1 MGKKKQKLQNATGNQ
16 RADAYERV
24 AMRVSVNSMLVNIF
38 LSVFKLA
45 AGLAAYSGA
54 MVSDAV
60 HSASDVFSTIV
71 VMIGIKISGKE
82 SDEEHPYG
90 HERFECVAAI
100 LLAVV
105 LCLTG
110 LGIGYSGIRRIAEG
124 GVIAVP
130 GLLALA
136 AAVLSIIVKEAMY
149 WYTRNAAKRINSGA
163 LMADAWHHRSDALS
177 SVGSMAGILGA
188 RMGYPQCDSIA
199 SIVICVFIVKAAYDI
214 FKDSVDKMTDKACTR
229 EQVEAIRQVIL
240 GEDGVLGIDKLQT
253 RLFGSRVYVDIEICA
268 DSAKTLEE
276 AHGIAQRV
284 HDAVETQFSDV
295 KHCMVHVNPEE
306 AQPGD

>member
-1 MGKKKQKLQNATGNQ
+1 MGKKKQKLQNATDNQ
-16 RADAYERV
+16 RTDAYERV

-45 AGLAAYSGA
+45 AGLAAHSGA

-136 AAVLSIIVKEAMY
+136 AAVLSIIVK
-149 WYTRNAAKRINSGA
+149 SFF
-163 LMADAWHHRSDALS
+163 LL
-177 SVGSMAGILGA
+177 
-188 RMGYPQCDSIA
+188 
-199 SIVICVFIVKAAYDI
+199 
-214 FKDSVDKMTDKACTR
+214 
-229 EQVEAIRQVIL
+229 
-240 GEDGVLGIDKLQT
+240 
-253 RLFGSRVYVDIEICA
+253 
-268 DSAKTLEE
+268 
-276 AHGIAQRV
+276 
-284 HDAVETQFSDV
+284 
-295 KHCMVHVNPEE
+295 
-306 AQPGD
+306 